1 VRDWRDGNRDL
12 LRSAIN
18 VGHAATVGH
27 AAKRQC
33 GPGFPLAEWN
43 YA

>member
-1 VRDWRDGNRDL
+1 MRDWRDGNRDL

-18 VGHAATVGH
+18 VGHAA
-27 AAKRQC
+27 KRQC